1 MKRLIKKT
9 YYNVLVQGI
18 FRINIRKLS
27 FLFAVNA
34 VTSNY
39 NAVLLFLFLN
49 LSEQPFIYGIIMNI
63 HNIYESIYSI

>member
-9 YYNVLVQGI
+9 YYNVLVQGV

-27 FLFAVNA
+27 FLFVVNE